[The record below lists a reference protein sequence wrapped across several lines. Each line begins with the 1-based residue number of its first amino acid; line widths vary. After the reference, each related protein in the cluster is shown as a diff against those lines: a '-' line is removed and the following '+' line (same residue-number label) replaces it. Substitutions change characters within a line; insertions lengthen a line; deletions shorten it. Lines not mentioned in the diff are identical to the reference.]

1 MVTFSGIEKSWLK
14 LLRMYRFNGKDNGQY
29 RATEAVVTLEELIA
43 DKTLEDLIAEKTLED
58 LEAEMTL
65 EDLEAVKTHENLEQ

>member
-1 MVTFSGIEKSWLK
+1 LK
-14 LLRMYRFNGKDNGQY
+14 LLRTYRFNGKDNGQY
-29 RATEAVVTLEELIA
+29 KAAEAVVTLE
-43 DKTLEDLIAEKTLED
+43 DLEAEKTLED